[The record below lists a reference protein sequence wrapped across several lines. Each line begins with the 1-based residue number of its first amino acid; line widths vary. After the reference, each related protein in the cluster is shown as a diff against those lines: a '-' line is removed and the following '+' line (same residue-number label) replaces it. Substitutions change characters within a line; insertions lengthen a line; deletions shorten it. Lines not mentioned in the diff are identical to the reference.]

1 MIKDLK
7 VLLVDDDPE
16 ILELLETFLGAKG
29 FTVMACSGGRE
40 GIDALGSEAYDLVLS
55 DIAMAEMNG
64 FEFLRIVRKKH
75 PGIGII
81 LMTAY
86 DEQYP
91 LSEALRAGAD
101 GYITKP
107 FNLKTFS
114 LILEEAYWNALS
126 RQDWW
131 QAHVLH
137 AGKSP
142 RDERNG

>member
-1 MIKDLK
+1 MIKNLK
-7 VLLVDDDPE
+7 ILLVDDDPE
-16 ILELLETFLGAKG
+16 ILELLTTFLAAKG
-29 FTVMACSGGRE
+29 FYVTARASGRE
-40 GIDALGSEAYDLVLS
+40 GIDALRETSFDLVLS

-64 FEFLRIVRKKH
+64 FEFLKIVRKNH

-107 FNLKTFS
+107 FNLQKFS
-114 LILEEAYWNALS
+114 LIFEEAYWNALS

-131 QAHVLH
+131 AKHAAPAAQGHV
-137 AGKSP
+137 
-142 RDERNG
+142 

>member
-7 VLLVDDDPE
+7 ILIVDDEPE
-16 ILELLETFLGAKG
+16 ILDLLSTFLGAKG
-29 FTVMACSGGRE
+29 CTVVACEDGERGL
-40 GIDALGSEAYDLVLS
+40 DALRDQDFDLVLS
-55 DIAMAEMNG
+55 DIAMAGMNG
-64 FEFLRIVRKKH
+64 FEFLRIVRQNH

-107 FNLKTFS
+107 FELKKFS
-114 LILEEAYWNALS
+114 LIFEEAYWSALS

-131 QAHVLH
+131 ESHCVSAT
-137 AGKSP
+137 A
-142 RDERNG
+142 E

>member
-1 MIKDLK
+1 MIKHLK
-7 VLLVDDDPE
+7 ILLVDDEPE
-16 ILELLETFLGAKG
+16 ILELLTTFLTDKG
-29 FTVMACSGGRE
+29 FSVTSCSNGRD
-40 GIDALGSEAYDLVLS
+40 GLDALHSDSIDLVLS

-64 FEFLRIVRKKH
+64 FEFLRHVRNEY

-107 FNLKTFS
+107 FNLKKFS
-114 LILEEAYWNALS
+114 LIFEEAYWSALS

-131 QAHVLH
+131 
-137 AGKSP
+137 KSHSVAS
-142 RDERNG
+142 E